1 MIRIQGL
8 TKRFDEKHGIFD
20 VSLEVLPGT
29 IFGFIGPNG
38 AGKSTTIRHL
48 MGLLHAD
55 EGSATVMGLDCWK
68 ETQSVKAKVGYLP
81 GEINYPQDMTG
92 EEIIRLSRH
101 LHVTSAERERKLRE
115 VFPFDSKLKVRKM
128 SKGMKQKLAIVTC
141 FMKDAPV
148 YILDEP
154 TSGLD
159 PLMQERLIEW
169 LNAEKASGKAILM
182 SSHHFP
188 EMEKTCDRAA
198 LIRDGKI
205 IIEEDMKE
213 LRRRSTKTYQIELRD
228 ELAATRLAE
237 VMGDRDGLAV
247 NVEVSSTEELN
258 TMIRRLTEFDVVSLT
273 SGTDE
278 LEHLF
283 MQYYGEEK

>member
-1 MIRIQGL
+1 MIQLKGL
-8 TKRFDEKHGIFD
+8 TKRFDPSHGIFD
-20 VSLEVLPGT
+20 VSFTVEPGT
-29 IFGFIGPNG
+29 VFGFIGPNG

-55 EGSATVMGLDCWK
+55 AGTATVMGHDCWN
-68 ETQSVKAKVGYLP
+68 ESEAVKALVGYLP

-92 EEIIRLSRH
+92 EEVIRLTRK
-101 LHVTSAERERKLRE
+101 LHVTSTERERKLRE
-115 VFPFDSKLKVRKM
+115 VFAFDSSLKVRKM
-128 SKGMKQKLAIVTC
+128 SKGMKQKLAIITC
-141 FMKDAPV
+141 FMKDVPV

-159 PLMQERLIEW
+159 PLMQERLVDWVI
-169 LNAEKASGKAILM
+169 AEKKAGKAVLM

-198 LIRDGKI
+198 LIRDGRM
-205 IIEEDMKE
+205 IIEAKMTE
-213 LRRRSTKTYQIELRD
+213 LKRHSQKTYRIELKD
-228 ELAATRLAE
+228 ESAASRLSEE
-237 VMGDRDGLAV
+237 VGTRDGLV
-247 NVEVSSTEELN
+247 VTVSLSTVEELN
-258 TMIRRLTEFDVVSLT
+258 DLIHRLARYDVQSLS

-283 MQYYGEEK
+283 MQYYEEAK